1 MSSSAEASP
10 GPLLLTYEQARL
22 RLGVSISQLYRLMRQ
37 GEIRPL
43 SLGKQVRRIS
53 DAELVMYVR
62 RLEAEQHGGS
72 VAGGDSA
79 RRESA
84 A

>member
-1 MSSSAEASP
+1 MSSSAEVPP
-10 GPLLLTYEQARL
+10 GAPLLLTYEQART

-43 SLGKQVRRIS
+43 KLGKQVRRIS
-53 DAELVMYVR
+53 DAELVMYVQ
-62 RLEAEQHGGS
+62 RLESEQHS
-72 VAGGDSA
+72 D
-79 RRESA
+79 RTA